1 MRLYH
6 SSFWTYLFSFLFLL
20 LVGCTPPQATQSM
33 MGVVVSADEQS
44 VNVQVPAGSTVQQAL
59 DKAGLALGTLD
70 RVEPPSYTLL
80 TNGATIRVIRVEEEF
95 TVEQEIIP
103 FERKILQ
110 TESLPDQEKL
120 LAQSGENG
128 LQEITYRHVFEDGVE
143 VSKRSVKYVVVKE
156 AVPEVV
162 MVGIQTPFTQVS
174 IPGRLIYL
182 LGGNAWMMEQT
193 TANRRPLINS
203 GDLDGRVF
211 ELSSDGNLLL
221 FTRNSADEEEIN
233 TLWAAEITEDPLELI
248 DLGVSNII
256 HFADWLPGSNSK
268 IVFSTVEPRST
279 APGWQANN
287 DLYALSFSPTGWVS
301 NWQEKPVLEPNS
313 GGVYGWWGMDFVWS
327 PDGEKLAYARPDS
340 VGVLDFNDGVLTPT
354 LEIAPLQT
362 GGDWAWI
369 PGVSWDP
376 YGNLLYTVNHEP
388 PEDSQQFDVT
398 VIPLT
403 GGTPLNITPQSGMF
417 AYPITSPFQSQSLS
431 EDTFQVAF
439 LQAVF
444 PSQSDTSRYR
454 LMVMDRDGSNQ
465 RSLFPAQG
473 EPGLE
478 PQQVVW
484 SPEAVKEEGGL
495 ALAVIYQGDL
505 WLVNAQSGQA
515 QQITGDGLTSRI
527 AWKLVQ

>member
-6 SSFWTYLFSFLFLL
+6 SCFWVKVFLVFSLL
-20 LVGCTPPQATQSM
+20 LTGCTPPQATQSIM
-33 MGVVVSADEQS
+33 NVVVTADKQS
-44 VNVQVPAGSTVQQAL
+44 VDIKLIAGSTVQQAL
-59 DKAGLALGTLD
+59 DEAGLALGTLD
-70 RVEPPSYTLL
+70 RVEPLAYTLL
-80 TNGATIRVIRVEEEF
+80 IDGAKVRVVRVQEEF
-95 TVEQEIIP
+95 VVEQEVLP
-103 FERKILQ
+103 FERQILQ

-128 LQEITYRHVFEDGVE
+128 LQEITYRHVYEDGVE
-143 VSKRSVKYVVVKE
+143 VSKRPVKQVVVKE

-174 IPGRLIYL
+174 IPGRIIYL

-193 TANRRPLINS
+193 TGNRRPLINT

-211 ELSSDGNLLL
+211 ELSSDGNWLL
-221 FTRNSADEEEIN
+221 FTRNSVEEDEIN
-233 TLWAAEITEDPLELI
+233 TLWAADINEDVVELV
-248 DLGVSNII
+248 DLQVANVI
-256 HFADWLPGSNSK
+256 HFADWVPGSNSK

-287 DLYALSFSPTGWVS
+287 DLNALSFSPSGWIS
-301 NWQEKPVLEPNS
+301 TWQDSPVLESNS

-327 PDGEKLAYARPDS
+327 PTGEQLAYARPDS
-340 VGVLDFNDGVLTPT
+340 VGLLDYKDGVLTPT
-354 LEIAPLQT
+354 LEIAPFQT
-362 GGDWAWI
+362 GGDWAWV

-376 YGNLLYTVNHEP
+376 IGNLLYTVNHEP

-403 GGTPLNITPQSGMF
+403 EGTPVNVIPQAGMF
-417 AYPITSPFQSQSLS
+417 AYPVASPIQSQLS
-431 EDTFQVAF
+431 GEDLYQIAY

-444 PSQSDTSRYR
+444 PSQSDNSRYR
-454 LMVMDRDGSNQ
+454 LTVMDRDGSNQ
-465 RSLFPAQG
+465 RLLFPAQG

-484 SPEAVKEEGGL
+484 SSATLEDSGGYII
-495 ALAVIYQGDL
+495 AVIYQGDL
-505 WLVNAQSGQA
+505 WLVDAQNGQA
-515 QQITGDGLTSRI
+515 KQITGDGLTSRVT
-527 AWKLVQ
+527 WK

>member
-1 MRLYH
+1 
-6 SSFWTYLFSFLFLL
+6 
-20 LVGCTPPQATQSM
+20 M

-174 IPGRLIYL
+174 IPGRLVYL

-388 PEDSQQFDVT
+388 PEDSQQFDV
-398 VIPLT
+398 
-403 GGTPLNITPQSGMF
+403 
-417 AYPITSPFQSQSLS
+417 
-431 EDTFQVAF
+431 
-439 LQAVF
+439 
-444 PSQSDTSRYR
+444 
-454 LMVMDRDGSNQ
+454 
-465 RSLFPAQG
+465 
-473 EPGLE
+473 
-478 PQQVVW
+478 
-484 SPEAVKEEGGL
+484 
-495 ALAVIYQGDL
+495 
-505 WLVNAQSGQA
+505 
-515 QQITGDGLTSRI
+515 
-527 AWKLVQ
+527 